1 MSRWHQALLR
11 RAPELANVSDAE
23 LLALRYEWELWK
35 LPHQSAPDWEEEDVS
50 TWCQVGGRGSAKSTA
65 AIQELRRMID
75 EDGVQHLGFV
85 GPNAK
90 HLRSMIV
97 GKGALRDCFP
107 PHQKPEYIS
116 SQSVVRFHTGATATL
131 YTAEKPQNI
140 RGDNIEVFWLDEPAI
155 YRDFEEVWRQVTLS
169 ARVGDPRKLLTSN
182 PPPPGSDCELLERLT
197 EEAKER
203 RIKVTWSTSFDNFN
217 NLPRDTQLAIIQ
229 IAKTSAGQGEVYGR
243 FWKPEGALW
252 KKGEIRIRPAPERG
266 RIKTVVAV
274 DPTSTITGNECGIV
288 VVTRIGNCAYV
299 LDDLSGR
306 WSADVWPTKVVEAAT
321 KYRASYIYLEKNF
334 GGDMAKALF
343 KPLRVPCPIKDETV
357 RGKKL
362 HRAIPV
368 HQQYQLE
375 HVFHHRVFPELEAQ
389 LLGWDPTAAAALG
402 RARLRKSP
410 DRLDA
415 MCLAVNEMKLE
426 IVPVGRPAQNA
437 ALPGGG
443 GFFGLGLDG
452 LDDE

>member
-1 MSRWHQALLR
+1 MSRWHQAILDR
-11 RAPELANVSDAE
+11 GPELALLSDEE
-23 LLALRYEWELWK
+23 LLALKYDWDLWQ
-35 LPHQSAPDWEEEDVS
+35 LPHQVAPDWEAEDVS
-50 TWCQVGGRGSAKSTA
+50 TWLQVGGRGSAKSTG
-65 AIQELRRMID
+65 AIQEIRRMVN
-75 EDGVQHLGFV
+75 DGTRYFGFV

-97 GKGALRDCFP
+97 GKGGLRDCFP
-107 PHQKPEYIS
+107 PHEEPQYIS
-116 SQSVVRFHTGATATL
+116 SQSLVRFHTGAVANL

-155 YRDFEEVWRQVTLS
+155 YRDFDEVWRQVTLS

-182 PPPPGSDCELLERLT
+182 PPPAGSDCELLERLT
-197 EEAKER
+197 VEAKER

-229 IAKTSAGQGEVYGR
+229 IAKTTAGQGEVYGR

-252 KKGEIRIRPAPERG
+252 KKGEVRYRPAPALG

-274 DPTSTITGNECGIV
+274 DPTGTITGDECGIV
-288 VVTRIGNCAYV
+288 VVTRVGPCAYV
-299 LDDLSGR
+299 LADLSGR
-306 WSADVWPTKVVEAAT
+306 HAADDWPRIVVDAAR

-343 KPLRVPCPIKDETV
+343 KPLRPPCPIKDEVV

-368 HQQYQLE
+368 HQQYQLQ
-375 HVFHHRVFPELEAQ
+375 HVFHDHVFPELEAQ
-389 LLGWDPTAAAALG
+389 LFGWDPTAAAALG
-402 RARLRKSP
+402 RVRLRKSP

-426 IVPVGRPAQNA
+426 IVPVGRPTQDA

-443 GFFGLGLDG
+443 DFFGTD
-452 LDDE
+452 DDE